1 MVMLLRAHATSRA
14 GELQIIADQ
23 IHERDHNVEVGSAN
37 LWSLDE
43 SLQPV
48 GVDSS
53 EAVPCAS
60 HGPGTRMKESAP
72 LIVTANV
79 YSSSLEKDC
88 ARLEKFAA
96 SRHYWI
102 GDMVV
107 KSLKRE

>member
-1 MVMLLRAHATSRA
+1 
-14 GELQIIADQ
+14 
-23 IHERDHNVEVGSAN
+23 
-37 LWSLDE
+37 
-43 SLQPV
+43 
-48 GVDSS
+48 
-53 EAVPCAS
+53 
-60 HGPGTRMKESAP
+60 MKESAP